1 MVNTAS
7 PGRCLV
13 YSYIQKR
20 SGLYKQEYRKRSSA
34 HRRCYGTI
42 LASPYS
48 AQTFGCVIYL
58 CFWVRLQQIT
68 GGPAF

>member
-13 YSYIQKR
+13 YSYIQER

-34 HRRCYGTI
+34 HRRCYGA
-42 LASPYS
+42 LFASPYS
-48 AQTFGCVIYL
+48 A
-58 CFWVRLQQIT
+58 
-68 GGPAF
+68 